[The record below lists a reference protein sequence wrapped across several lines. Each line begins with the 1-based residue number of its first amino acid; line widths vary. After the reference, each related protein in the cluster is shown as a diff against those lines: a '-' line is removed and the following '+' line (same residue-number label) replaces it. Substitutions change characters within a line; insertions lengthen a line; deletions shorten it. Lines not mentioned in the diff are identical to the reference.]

1 MNESRNIED
10 LLQTGFFTT
19 SRAKTPKTYGIPEP
33 VLPAMPHSSMSYTSD
48 RSSTDAP
55 AVPPHVSNTSNI
67 LRPASNPD
75 LFAPRSY
82 DPLVRITRRRHFP
95 PPPSV
100 EDESEALLKEHGSVV
115 SASADDEPPSRGDA
129 DQYPIIMEVHE
140 HNPERRFVLIP
151 KSASGTEDEDSA
163 DDAKRSSSG
172 SRTPKY
178 ASNGD
183 YQANT
188 GRKYRAPLTEDQEG
202 VKRPDLEKKKSRQDL
217 PRIETD
223 VGKED
228 ARFQKHERTKSA
240 TRIEQQSSDYFSP
253 HNDKRQPDETLL
265 SPQVIKHATGGREKA
280 YYDYSQNG
288 RNGAPRPQRSRSNLG
303 DRRFDDNYARQTSSN
318 PPPARRSNTNVDSPP
333 KEPRHLSGDR
343 VGESPRHQ
351 RERVVPRGERPQ
363 RKDPSPPYDRSDRDR
378 ESGSKR
384 TSTYKHDSPRRRD
397 DSGSSSS
404 DYAQTTPR
412 AANIRR
418 RKSIVNQED
427 KDILLSPEQL
437 RSSKSGRSRSRP
449 PPSEAFTPSPRG
461 STKSLADDIPP
472 PPPPRSSQ
480 TFPVARDPRD
490 SGDVRDKTVPYPE
503 DDLPPRTNR
512 LSMRDPEP
520 PMSRARSRS
529 RASTFNNPVIVP
541 AVMPA
546 MPAPAGP
553 RSPAE
558 KRRSP
563 ERRPNLAQ
571 SAVIPP
577 STEAW
582 PPAKFDPAKS
592 SRAVV
597 DGPKGSYRRYS
608 HDADRGGVPDF
619 PECPRKKGVVGK
631 ADWLS
636 LPRCDNFNICPDC
649 YNGVFLNTEFRN
661 DLMPMLFRPM
671 DKPIACDFGARG
683 WYHIAWLLTLKNRL
697 TDLRLFYQV
706 ANVTSKVTGGAQPC
720 PGDRRTTRVW
730 YSIKNPFTQMT
741 MPDFTVCYECAKTIE
756 GLLPNLIGL
765 FVTLHP
771 TAQPTRSTCAM
782 HFNPD
787 RKRFVMYFDALET
800 TSDLA
805 LATTQS
811 PNIGKLVTDIESL
824 SAFAECS
831 KDNPVFDQSWHVMQ
845 FLPQFTVCGDCFDE
859 VVAPQLKDGN
869 VIARNFYVKPQRLE
883 EASCQLYSARMRS
896 VFEKACRRND
906 PKYLE
911 SKVLER
917 QKIFVET
924 YKRMAKLEQERSLW
938 AREESKKL
946 LQEWEQWE

>member
-1 MNESRNIED
+1 MNESRNIEH

-19 SRAKTPKTYGIPEP
+19 SRAKTPKT
-33 VLPAMPHSSMSYTSD
+33 
-48 RSSTDAP
+48 SSTDAP
-55 AVPPHVSNTSNI
+55 AVPPHVSLTSNI
-67 LRPASNPD
+67 LRPAFNP
-75 LFAPRSY
+75 APIVPQSY
-82 DPLVRITRRRHFP
+82 DPPVRITRRRHFP

-115 SASADDEPPSRGDA
+115 SASSDDVPPSRGEA

-151 KSASGTEDEDSA
+151 KSAGATEDEDSA

-172 SRTPKY
+172 SRTPKD
-178 ASNGD
+178 APNGE
-183 YQANT
+183 YEANT
-188 GRKYRAPLTEDQEG
+188 ARKYRAPPTEDRDG
-202 VKRPDLEKKKSRQDL
+202 VKWPDLEKKKSRQDL

-223 VGKED
+223 VRKED
-228 ARFQKHERTKSA
+228 ARPQKHERTKSA
-240 TRIEQQSSDYFSP
+240 TRVEQQSSDYFSP
-253 HNDKRQPDETLL
+253 HNDKRDAGETLL
-265 SPQVIKHATGGREKA
+265 SPQVIKHATGGREKV

-303 DRRFDDNYARQTSSN
+303 DGRFDDNYARQTSSN
-318 PPPARRSNTNVDSPP
+318 PPPARRSNTNIDSPSPP

-343 VGESPRHQ
+343 VSESSRHQ
-351 RERVVPRGERPQ
+351 RERVAPRGERPQ
-363 RKDPSPPYDRSDRDR
+363 RKDPSPPYGRSDR

-384 TSTYKHDSPRRRD
+384 TSTYKRDSPRRRD

-404 DYAQTTPR
+404 DYAQTTPQ
-412 AANIRR
+412 AVNIRR

-437 RSSKSGRSRSRP
+437 RPSKSGRSRSRP
-449 PPSEAFTPSPRG
+449 PPSEAVMPSPRG
-461 STKSLADDIPP
+461 STKSFADDIPP

-480 TFPVARDPRD
+480 TFPVAREPRD
-490 SGDVRDKTVPYPE
+490 SGVVRDKTVPYP
-503 DDLPPRTNR
+503 DDDLLPPRTSR
-512 LSMRDPEP
+512 LNLREPELP
-520 PMSRARSRS
+520 VTRARSRS
-529 RASTFNNPVIVP
+529 RASTFNDPVIIP
-541 AVMPA
+541 AVMPAMPAISA

-563 ERRPNLAQ
+563 ERRPNVAQ
-571 SAVIPP
+571 SAVTAP

-592 SRAVV
+592 STAVV

-608 HDADRGGVPDF
+608 HDTDRGGVPDF
-619 PECPRKKGVVGK
+619 PDCPRKKGVVGK

-671 DKPIACDFGARG
+671 DKPIACDFGACG
-683 WYHIAWLLTLKNRL
+683 WYHIAWLLTLKNGL

-706 ANVTSKVTGGAQPC
+706 ANVTSRVTSGALPC
-720 PGDRRTTRVW
+720 PGDRRITRVW
-730 YSIKNPFTQMT
+730 YSIKNPFTQAT

-756 GLLPNLIGL
+756 GLLPNLTGL

-771 TAQPTRSTCAM
+771 TAQPTRSACAM
-782 HFNPD
+782 HFHPD

-805 LATTQS
+805 LATTQP
-811 PNIGKLVTDIESL
+811 PNIGKLVTEIESL

-831 KDNPVFDQSWHVMQ
+831 KDNPLFDQNWHVMQ

-859 VVAPQLKDGN
+859 VVAPQLEDGN

-883 EASCQLYSARMRS
+883 EASCQLYSTRMRT
-896 VFEKACRRND
+896 VFDKACRRND

-946 LQEWEQWE
+946 LQEWEKWE